1 MQPDT
6 DKQHSNEPAPI
17 DARPNL
23 STLLRRWTALAIC
36 VLIVWALMFLVAPML
51 QRLPAINALTSY
63 IDDSG
68 INASALY
75 YTGLDETAEAEM
87 YLYEAEKHAPRQP

>member
-1 MQPDT
+1 MQPNIE
-6 DKQHSNEPAPI
+6 KNHSNDSATA
-17 DARPNL
+17 DAWPNP
-23 STLLRRWTALAIC
+23 SGLLRRWAALLAC
-36 VLIVWALMFLVAPML
+36 VLAVWAFMFVLAPML
-51 QRLPAINALTSY
+51 QRVPAINALTSY

-87 YLYEAEKHAPRQP
+87 YLHESEKHAPRMP